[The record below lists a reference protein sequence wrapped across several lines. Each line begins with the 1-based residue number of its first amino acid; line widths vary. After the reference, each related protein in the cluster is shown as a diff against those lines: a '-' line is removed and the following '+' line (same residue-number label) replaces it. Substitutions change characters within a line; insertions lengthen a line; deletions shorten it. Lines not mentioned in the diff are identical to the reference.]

1 MFQFHANWI
10 GYRAAA
16 ETLRQHGFRYA
27 ARVAPYAGP
36 DRRDALAEA
45 LGEVITGENAV
56 WVTSMRQSGERPAPG
71 GGT

>member
-1 MFQFHANWI
+1 MFQFHVNWI

-27 ARVAPYAGP
+27 AWVAPYAGP

-45 LGEVITGENAV
+45 LCEVTTRENAL
-56 WVTSMRQSGERPAPG
+56 WVTSRRQSAESPG
-71 GGT
+71 PSG